1 MPNGPSSKGPF
12 APPTVTR
19 TTSGCGRILRTHFA
33 ALLHGP
39 FARMA
44 AELSLLQ
51 IAAFAVGLIPRDLL
65 QAIAAELAAVDA

>member
-1 MPNGPSSKGPF
+1 MRLPEGDRARGD
-12 APPTVTR
+12 R
-19 TTSGCGRILRTHFA
+19 FA
-33 ALLHGP
+33 ALLDGP
-39 FARMA
+39 FAHMA